1 MAFTNSFAISS
12 LGARKIEVDVI
23 TGGTK
28 DGFITGFFIDGI
40 PVNPTSNDWKKIAE
54 AEETKFIVNQ
64 FNGTTNQPLKF
75 LSEEELLDEYDKRI
89 SDGDNNASIDE
100 DELSDDSGIIIGGEL
115 QKENRLGPGLRKF
128 KTKKLTSALAYPKD
142 IDKNQDYLQIDK
154 YEYRPPQG
162 GGGANLKN
170 PTRGKKYGGTIIL
183 PMPKVSDS
191 NGAEWGKSDLNVLGL
206 AAVGTVGALIPGG
219 GGGENPDLG
228 RIFQN
233 VGGGAGIIAAQE
245 AAGFLSSKNINIDAD
260 QLLARTTGNIINP
273 NAELLFQGPTLRQ
286 FGFSYKLVARS
297 ADEGANIRRIIKFF
311 KDGMV
316 PRIVLGNALLGTPHI
331 FALQYKTNNDNKSVN
346 KFKDMALVRFTADY
360 APDGF
365 WTAYEDSHPVAI
377 QIQFEFSELQPI
389 YDVDQALYPA
399 DDVGY

>member
-1 MAFTNSFAISS
+1 MAFTNSFLISS
-12 LGARKIEVDVI
+12 LGAKKIEVDVI

-64 FNGTTNQPLKF
+64 FNGTTNQSLKF
-75 LSEEELLDEYDKRI
+75 LSEEELLDDYDKRI
-89 SDGDNNASIDE
+89 SDGDSNAPIDE
-100 DELSDDSGIIIGGEL
+100 DELPNDAGIIIGGEL
-115 QKENRLGPGLRKF
+115 QGENRLGPGLRKF

-162 GGGANLKN
+162 GFGANLKN

-191 NGAEWGKSDLNVLGL
+191 NAAEWGKSYLNVLGL

-219 GGGENPDLG
+219 EGGQGLDLG
-228 RIFQN
+228 RIAQN
-233 VGGGAGIIAAQE
+233 VVGGTAVYGAQLAAAE
-245 AAGFLSSKNINIDAD
+245 LSAKNINIDAD

-273 NAELLFQGPTLRQ
+273 NAELLFQGVTLRE

-316 PRIVLGNALLGTPHI
+316 PRIVLGNSLLGTPHI

-377 QIQFEFSELQPI
+377 QIKFEFSELQPI

>member
-75 LSEEELLDEYDKRI
+75 LSEDELLDEYDKRI

-154 YEYRPPQG
+154 YEYRPPQD

-191 NGAEWGKSDLNVLGL
+191 NAAVWGESYLNAFGL

-219 GGGENPDLG
+219 GGEGLDLG
-228 RIFQN
+228 RMAQN
-233 VGGGAGIIAAQE
+233 TGGMAAIALAQQ

-273 NAELLFQGPTLRQ
+273 NAELLFSGVTLRK

-316 PRIVLGNALLGTPHI
+316 PRIVAGNSLLGTPHI

-346 KFKDMALVRFTADY
+346 KFKDMALVEFKADY

-377 QIQFEFSELQPI
+377 QIHFGFSELQPI
-389 YDVDQALYPA
+389 YDVDQLLYPA

>member
-75 LSEEELLDEYDKRI
+75 LSEDELLDEYDKRI

-162 GGGANLKN
+162 GKGANLKN

-191 NGAEWGKSDLNVLGL
+191 NAAVWGESYLNAFGL

-219 GGGENPDLG
+219 GGEGLDLG
-228 RIFQN
+228 RMAQN
-233 VGGGAGIIAAQE
+233 AGGMAAIALAQK

-273 NAELLFQGPTLRQ
+273 NAELLFSGVTLRK

-316 PRIVLGNALLGTPHI
+316 PRIVAGNSLLGTPHI

-346 KFKDMALVRFTADY
+346 KFKDMALVEFKADY

-389 YDVDQALYPA
+389 YDVDQLLYPA

>member
-75 LSEEELLDEYDKRI
+75 LSEDELLDEYDKRI

-154 YEYRPPQG
+154 YEYRPPQE

-191 NGAEWGKSDLNVLGL
+191 NGAEWGKSDLNAFGL

-219 GGGENPDLG
+219 GGEGLDLG
-228 RIFQN
+228 RMAQN
-233 VGGGAGIIAAQE
+233 TGGMAAIALAQQ

-273 NAELLFQGPTLRQ
+273 NAELLFSGVTLRK

-316 PRIVLGNALLGTPHI
+316 PRIVAGNSLLGTPHI

-346 KFKDMALVRFTADY
+346 KFKDMALVEFKADY

-377 QIQFEFSELQPI
+377 QIHFGFSELQPI
-389 YDVDQALYPA
+389 YDVDQLLYPA

>member
-75 LSEEELLDEYDKRI
+75 LSEDELLDEYDKRI

-154 YEYRPPQG
+154 YEYRPPQE

-191 NGAEWGKSDLNVLGL
+191 NAAVWGESYLNAFGL

-219 GGGENPDLG
+219 GGEGLDLG
-228 RIFQN
+228 RMAQN
-233 VGGGAGIIAAQE
+233 TGGMAAIALAQQ

-273 NAELLFQGPTLRQ
+273 NAELLFSGVTLRK

-316 PRIVLGNALLGTPHI
+316 PRIVAGNSLLGTPHI

-346 KFKDMALVRFTADY
+346 KFKDMALVEFKADY

-377 QIQFEFSELQPI
+377 QIHFGFSELQPI
-389 YDVDQALYPA
+389 YDVDQLLYPA